1 MPKYIFV
8 TGGVVS
14 GLGKGITAA
23 SLGTL
28 FKARGYSVTIVKL
41 DPYVNT
47 DAGTMSPLQHGEVF
61 VTDDGAET
69 DMDLGHY
76 ERFIDRPLTAANN
89 PTSGQIYGAVIAKER
104 RGDFLGS
111 TVQVIP
117 HITNEIKERI
127 YKVGR
132 ESQADIVICEI
143 GGTVGDIEGLPFLE
157 AIRQF
162 RTDAGRENTVYVH
175 VTLVPYISGSG
186 ELKTKPTQHSVAE
199 LRSIGIAPDVIVCR
213 SSKPISGDMKDKI
226 ALFCNVDR
234 EAVIQNLDTES
245 IYAIPVMLER
255 EGLARIVEDK
265 LELSRKEPDLKD
277 WLEIDAK
284 IHNPEVECTIALVG
298 KYVALHDAYKSI
310 TEALYHGGFANNAKV
325 NIEWVDSQDLDE
337 ASDEELE
344 QVLGGADGI
353 LVPGGFGPRGV
364 PGKINAVRYAR
375 ENKVPYLGISLG
387 LQCAV
392 IEASRNLLGLSEA
405 NSTEFCPDTPHPVID
420 LMPEQ
425 KNLSELGGAMRLGLY
440 PCRLKEGS
448 LARKAYGQETVNERH
463 RHRFEV
469 NPLYVEDLNAA
480 GLLSV
485 GIWPARGLAEVFE
498 FRDHPWFLAT
508 QFHPELLSRPNR
520 PHPLFKGFIEA
531 SLLLHKKPS

>member
-69 DMDLGHY
+69 DLDLGHY

-117 HITNEIKERI
+117 HVTNEIKERI
-127 YKVGR
+127 HKVGR
-132 ESQADIVICEI
+132 ESGADIVICEI

-162 RTDAGRENTVYVH
+162 RTDAGRQNTVYVH
-175 VTLVPYISGSG
+175 VTLIPYISGSG

-213 SSKPISGDMKDKI
+213 SSRPLSGDMRDKI

-234 EAVIQNLDTES
+234 EGVIQNLDTES

-265 LELSRKEPDLKD
+265 LELPRKEPDLRD

-310 TEALYHGGFANNAKV
+310 TEALYHGGLANNAKV
-325 NIEWVDSQDLDE
+325 NIEWVNSQDLDE
-337 ASDEELE
+337 ADDEELE
-344 QVLGGADGI
+344 RVLGGVDGI

-364 PGKINAVRYAR
+364 PGKINAVRYTR

-392 IEASRNLLGLSEA
+392 IEVARNLLGLSEA

-425 KNLSELGGAMRLGLY
+425 KNLSDMGGAMRLGLY
-440 PCRLKEGS
+440 PCRLKVGS
-448 LARKAYGQETVNERH
+448 LARQAYGQEMVNERH

-469 NPLYVEDLNAA
+469 NPLYVEDLNEA

-485 GIWPARGLAEVFE
+485 GIWPARGLVEVFE
-498 FRDHPWFLAT
+498 FKDHPWFVAT

-520 PHPLFKGFIEA
+520 PHPLFKDFIGA
-531 SLLLHKKPS
+531 SLDKKSK